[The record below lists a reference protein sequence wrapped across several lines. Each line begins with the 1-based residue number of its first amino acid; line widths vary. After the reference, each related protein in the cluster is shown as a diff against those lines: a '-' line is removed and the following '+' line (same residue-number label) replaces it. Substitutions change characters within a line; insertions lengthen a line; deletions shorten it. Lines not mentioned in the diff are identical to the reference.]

1 MRSERMCS
9 RGCVRWPAC
18 QTCAT
23 SSCEEAPIA
32 DVRALPG
39 IRYHLARAGDLTTL
53 VAPPY
58 DVIPE
63 SDLARY
69 RALSPYN
76 VIRLIRPGADY
87 EGAAKTFEAW
97 MRESVLEADPTS
109 MYVHEVVFGGRRRR
123 DLIAALRLQPYED
136 RVVLPHERTHRGPK
150 EDRLALLRATGVSLE
165 PLWFVYEGRG
175 SGLTNIVDV
184 VSQRP
189 PAVAFRG
196 PEGTAHR
203 MWTISDRALHAAVQA
218 AMEDLPVL
226 IADGHH
232 RYETALAFSEEVGGP
247 LDAASRFTLA
257 LLTDLDDPGLE
268 VLPTHRVLKA
278 GVAITGGEEMP
289 SLEAT
294 LEALRGRVAA
304 GTYRDH
310 RFQVI
315 PLEGE
320 VALVELHNQ
329 VIDNILGKRSPED
342 FLIYTRDAAEAVRR
356 VDEGVGAAAFFLAP
370 PDLRQVLKLAQEGK
384 TLPQKSTYFH
394 PKPPSG
400 MVFHRMDPGRRL

>member
-1 MRSERMCS
+1 M
-9 RGCVRWPAC
+9 
-18 QTCAT
+18 
-23 SSCEEAPIA
+23 A

-39 IRYHLARAGDLTTL
+39 IRYHLATAGEPTTL

-63 SDLARY
+63 PDLLRY

-76 VIRLIRPGADY
+76 VVRLIRPGADY
-87 EGAAKTFEAW
+87 EGAAATFEAW
-97 MRESVLEADPTS
+97 MRDGILEADQPS
-109 MYVHEVVFGGRRRR
+109 MYVHEVAFGGRKRR

-150 EDRLALLRATGVSLE
+150 EDRLALLRATNVSLE
-165 PLWFVYEGRG
+165 PLWFVYEGKQT
-175 SGLTNIVDV
+175 GLGPILERATALA
-184 VSQRP
+184 
-189 PAVAFRG
+189 PALAFTG
-196 PEGTAHR
+196 PEGTEHR
-203 MWTISDRALHAAVQA
+203 LWVIADPAIHAAVHGA
-218 AMEDLPVL
+218 FEALPVL

-232 RYETALAFSEEVGGP
+232 RYETALAHSEEVGGP
-247 LDAASRFTLA
+247 GDAASRFTLA

-278 GVAITGGEEMP
+278 GVAVTGGEDMS

-294 LEALRGRVAA
+294 LEALRGTVAA

-310 RFQVI
+310 HFQLI
-315 PLEGE
+315 PLEGD
-320 VALVELHNQ
+320 VAVVELHEQ
-329 VIDNILGKRSPED
+329 VIDNILGKRSAED
-342 FLIYTRDAAEAVRR
+342 LLVYTRDAAEAVRW
-356 VDEGVGAAAFFLAP
+356 VDEGVGAAAFFLGP

-400 MVFHRMDPGRRL
+400 MVFHRLAPDRRL